1 MMQRLNY
8 PLPPSNSS
16 QLTIE
21 LEAHLGSLLAEHE
34 LTLMQE
40 REREAFLAQAVH
52 DLRGSITGMKL
63 ELYLLEN
70 GKPDLHEKYLG
81 DLKASVHE
89 MAERLE
95 QMWAHLHRPSAEHH
109 DA

>member
-1 MMQRLNY
+1 MPTINFTI
-8 PLPPSNSS
+8 PAPNSS

-21 LEAHLGSLLAEHE
+21 LESHLGALLAERE
-34 LTLMQE
+34 MTLMQE
-40 REREAFLAQAVH
+40 RERAAFLAQAVH

-70 GKPDLHEKYLG
+70 GSPDLRDKYLN

-89 MAERLE
+89 LTEQLEALWGRLRC
-95 QMWAHLHRPSAEHH
+95 AS
-109 DA
+109 

>member
-1 MMQRLNY
+1 MQTTNY

-21 LEAHLGSLLAEHE
+21 LEAHLGTLLAEHE
-34 LTLMQE
+34 LTLLLE
-40 REREAFLAQAVH
+40 REREDFLAQAVH

-70 GKPDLHEKYLG
+70 GKPDLHEKYLS

-89 MAERLE
+89 MAARLE
-95 QMWAHLHRPSAEHH
+95 EMWARLHQHGEQRH